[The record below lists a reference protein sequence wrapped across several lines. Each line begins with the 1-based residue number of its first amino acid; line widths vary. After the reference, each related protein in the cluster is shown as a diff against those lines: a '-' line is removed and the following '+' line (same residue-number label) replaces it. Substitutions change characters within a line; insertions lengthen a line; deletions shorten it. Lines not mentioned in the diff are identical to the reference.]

1 MRPVDPALIRASRSI
16 RSAVSVTVLTGLIAA
31 TASVVQAGAV
41 AAVVARVFL
50 DGARLAQV
58 QQHLI
63 VFAVAWTI
71 RAIALTAQDVWA
83 RSAGLRA
90 VAELRADVTAAY
102 ATTAARTVGTSALLT
117 RGIDAIEIYVTKY
130 LPQLVLAVLVPIGL
144 GGYILLQDLLTAA
157 ILLLT
162 IPLIPLFMALIGW
175 FTDGTVTRQWQAV
188 SRITDVINDLFT
200 GLPDLVIFNRAV
212 SQAKTIQRLGQ
223 DAAQATLRVLRISF
237 LSALAL
243 ELLATLSVAIVAV
256 GIGLRLTRGE
266 FDLETGLT
274 VLILAPEV
282 YLPIRM
288 VGTQFHAAVEGIEA
302 WQHAEPILR
311 EQPKRTSSLHTP
323 ITDVVLS
330 DVVVGHDRPII
341 APITCT
347 ATAGSLTAI
356 IGPSGVGKTTLL
368 RSLAGLHAPLAGEI
382 LVNGTPV
389 HTFEDADWFHRIAY
403 LPQDPWLGHGT
414 VRDALTRG
422 TTASDDEC
430 QQALADVGLADLY
443 LNTQV
448 DDLGAGISVGQRRR
462 IALARYRLRR
472 PNLVLLDE
480 PTAAIDAASEALV
493 LDLIGRWKSEGAIV
507 IAVAH
512 RPALVAAADQVI
524 RLEAR

>member
-31 TASVVQAGAV
+31 AASVVQAGAV

-58 QQHLI
+58 QQQLI

-71 RAIALTAQDVWA
+71 RALALTTQDIWA

-90 VAELRADVTAAY
+90 VAELRSDVTAAY
-102 ATTAARTVGTSALLT
+102 ATTSARMVGTSALLT

-144 GGYILLQDLLTAA
+144 GGYILLQDVLTAA

-212 SQAKTIQRLGQ
+212 SQMKAIQRLGQ
-223 DAAQATLRVLRISF
+223 DAAQATLRVLRVSF

-288 VGTQFHAAVEGIEA
+288 VGIQFHAAVEGIEA

-311 EQPKRTSSLHTP
+311 EQPKRPASLHAP
-323 ITDVVLS
+323 ITEVVLS

-341 APITCT
+341 MPVTCT
-347 ATAGSLTAI
+347 AAAGSLTAI

-368 RSLAGLHAPLAGEI
+368 RALAGLQAPLDGEI

-389 HTFEDADWFHRIAY
+389 HLFEDADWFHRVAY

-422 TTASDDEC
+422 TTAADSEC

-443 LNTQV
+443 LNTHV

-480 PTAAIDAASEALV
+480 PTAAIDATSEALV
-493 LDLIGRWKSEGAIV
+493 LDLIERWKSEGAIV

-512 RPALVAAADQVI
+512 RPALVAAAEQVI